1 MYPDY
6 CRWRRVHCVPSRMY
20 SRPSAGPGS
29 GLEESWYLQPVYIF
43 WFNAQ
48 IQVSRLSKVASSLE
62 STVSLHQTLHHPNI
76 ASLYSV
82 TSVSSADYHVLEFCS
97 EGNLSDLLSSRN
109 PSILSEAELRRV
121 IKGVGSALAYLKE
134 ERVIHRNV
142 CPSTILFAEDLK
154 PVSDNTFHNLTC
166 LCIWP

>member
-1 MYPDY
+1 MYQVV
-6 CRWRRVHCVPSRMY
+6 CTRGRLRGRVLALKKVGVFNPCIS
-20 SRPSAGPGS
+20 S
-29 GLEESWYLQPVYIF
+29 GL
-43 WFNAQ
+43 NAQ

-62 STVSLHQTLHHPNI
+62 PTVSLHQTLHHPNI

-154 PVSDNTFHNLTC
+154 PVSD
-166 LCIWP
+166 II